1 MFTDDD
7 AMTEACTRKLL
18 AAMPHAPAVVQVL
31 SPGDVGMQDIGHV
44 GAFRRVAE
52 TLLWPRMALALD

>member
-1 MFTDDD
+1 
-7 AMTEACTRKLL
+7 
-18 AAMPHAPAVVQVL
+18 MPHAPAVVQVL